1 MKMKSSIV
9 KRDIILSS
17 QRYYYVKVPA
27 TYDFLLYLQ
36 VDSTLYVENMVS
48 LFIFAFGMLRLPIC
62 DLCTLNL
69 GRKWEKQN
77 LPDYKT

>member
-1 MKMKSSIV
+1 MS
-9 KRDIILSS
+9 
-17 QRYYYVKVPA
+17 A
-27 TYDFLLYLQ
+27 AYDFLLYLQ

-48 LFIFAFGMLRLPIC
+48 LFIFAFGILCLPIC